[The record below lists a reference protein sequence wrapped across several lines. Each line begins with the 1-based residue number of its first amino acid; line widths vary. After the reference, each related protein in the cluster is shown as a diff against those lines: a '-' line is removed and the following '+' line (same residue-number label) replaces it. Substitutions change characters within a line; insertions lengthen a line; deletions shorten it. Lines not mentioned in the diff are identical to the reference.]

1 MGLRPA
7 KCYRNVGHKQRANT
21 RVAPGKP
28 RKSYIKTA
36 PALKIRQFNMG
47 NPLPAYDAIADL
59 YVTEALDLR
68 DNAIESARIAINR
81 KLVKELGKESFFMK
95 IRSYPNH
102 ILRENKQAQGAG
114 ADRVSQGMSLSFGGP
129 IGRSARF
136 KKGQT
141 VFSIL
146 FMSPQKAI
154 VKSALMR
161 AKAKFSCSVGVK
173 IHNDLKSIGTLPK
186 KAVEEV
192 VIETKKAEGTIA
204 EGTAAATTEAGAEA
218 GKAGATA
225 GKKEAGATSGTEA
238 GKKEAGATGGKTG
251 GKETEKKGK

>member
-1 MGLRPA
+1 MGLRPG

-21 RVAPGKP
+21 RVAPGVP
-28 RKSYIKTA
+28 GKSYIKTA

-47 NPLPAYDAIADL
+47 NPIPPYDAIADL
-59 YVTEALDLR
+59 YVTESLDLR

-81 KLVKELGKESFFMK
+81 KLVKELGKDAFFMK
-95 IRSYPNH
+95 IRAYPSH

-129 IGRSARF
+129 IGRSARL

-141 VFSIL
+141 VFSVL
-146 FMSPQKAI
+146 FMSAQKET

-173 IHNDLKSIGTLPK
+173 IHRDIKSIGTLPK

-192 VIETKKAEGTIA
+192 VIETKKAEAGAA
-204 EGTAAATTEAGAEA
+204 EGAGTAETPEAGAEA
-218 GKAGATA
+218 AKTGAA
-225 GKKEAGATSGTEA
+225 AGTEA
-238 GKKEAGATGGKTG
+238 GKKEAAPTAGKTAA
-251 GKETEKKGK
+251 KEPEKKGK